1 MNKYLL
7 YTVLIIGLSWF
18 SCTDDKTIFD
28 DIGQKVPVSLTVSFT
43 GDIQSRDVS
52 DKDEELDYT
61 TDPQSAMSSD
71 DVYVLIVSHSDD
83 SKLMGLV
90 QDLKLEPVYNNYNE
104 KRLLGNIPDD
114 VVGQDIRLV
123 VLANLNQNQIN
134 LGNASSVKDFL
145 TSKIGDKVSE
155 IYQSLI
161 YTYNYDD
168 APWEII
174 REGKVVRRIPMW
186 GETKNF
192 TLPADGLTLECLLYR
207 AIAKVNIWINGKE
220 GINSFK
226 INSITVNHA
235 NKGGYVVSSQTV
247 SDDIKIQY
255 TKPDVPSTVTFFSE
269 TEKITYD
276 NLTEEQATKAFSDVI
291 FLPEHVNTGEG
302 STPVS
307 LTVNY
312 TFNGDVLEKNI
323 EFKDEQGKPFDVV
336 RNHSYIFNIT
346 KTHQDF
352 IFKVIVEPWG
362 DVYMRGA
369 PDQYTLTVDKSVIT
383 LKDYVDYKN
392 SDNPDHHYIVY
403 DLDVWTDYAYGW
415 KIETNENGKIIGTNG
430 EVIDWLD
437 IVNTSGNT
445 NETVTVKLNA
455 NKINTGL
462 AKTAKFYVKAGNI
475 QKEITVIMPQPE
487 TANCY
492 VVGDGEYEIIV
503 TIKGNGVDGT
513 RPEGMDIVDGDEST
527 GPTEDSTLEPSTLG
541 IIWETKEGLITLWDY
556 EKKTYVGGGTKVPYN
571 PQTGTLGFSVKS
583 NYTGAYIA
591 GAPGGNALIGA
602 FGGDGKLIW
611 SWHIWACP
619 EMYDSETHQIIENAF
634 LQNWTYTGYQ
644 VMDRNLG
651 ALTNMPID
659 LSDVEGKNLNG
670 VSTNQ
675 YGVAAMGLQ
684 YQWGRKDPFIGPAYS
699 NDKFDDKNPDGLLP
713 VVHYYEKWGVNGAG
727 EDVANNVDKTA
738 FSASEAINYTIN
750 HPTQLIYWDDG
761 EPTALVS
768 YSKNNENQ
776 GQYLWGTN
784 GGLSHTNR
792 DLGTKTIYDPCPVG
806 YRVPPVDAF
815 YFEHPDKSN
824 VNKNSFDHNFRYNI
838 VFIPHYAKH
847 FLMSY
852 GSKVTNQTGEEAAK
866 TAYNNLLADLAKYD
880 NQYKKGEYQW
890 GNHPYWLNTK
900 VRNPSSSWWASDYYY
915 ICYEGPHVDNAY
927 YYGFYLNRANITE
940 PLLTAN
946 TYNGIDHNQH
956 VINKKTEEE
965 STISYYYKPSDGQEL
980 TWLPLTGAYDPT
992 IGISFKDD
1000 NDKTIEIERGSSI
1013 TVNSFLWTNSSVV
1026 VKGKRLPGALAL
1038 HGAEVSTQFYGAS
1051 DQSKRWGADA
1061 NGRHIHGMMDEQDAV
1076 QIQRHFTSGVRC
1088 IKDTKKVDWQ
1098 TSNSL
1103 TEKISIKKGQ
1113 SGSIEIKAVN
1123 GSWRLVDPGAPWIQI
1138 TPEKG
1143 DATGAQEASITV
1155 KVSADVNAGSTTNIG
1170 FLIEGETTPRY
1181 CTVTVN

>member
-52 DKDEELDYT
+52 DKDEVLDYT

-71 DVYVLIVSHSDD
+71 DVYVLIVSQSD

-255 TKPDVPSTVTFFSE
+255 TKPDVPSTVTSFSE
-269 TEKITYD
+269 IEKITYD

-323 EFKDEQGKPFDVV
+323 EFKDDQGQPFDVV

-602 FGGDGKLIW
+602 FDGDGKLIW

-659 LSDVEGKNLNG
+659 LSNVKDKNLTG

-699 NDKFDDKNPDGLLP
+699 NDNFTDDGLLY
-713 VVHYYEKWGVNGAG
+713 VKHYYEEWGI
-727 EDVANNVDKTA
+727 NNEQTPT
-738 FSASEAINYTIN
+738 SAIGYTIE
-750 HPTQLIYWDDG
+750 HPTKLIYWLEDKG
-761 EPTALVS
+761 KTNKYATALVS
-768 YSKNNENQ
+768 STMN
-776 GQYLWGTN
+776 GQANGGYLWGTDK
-784 GGLSHTNR
+784 GLDKNTKE
-792 DLGTKTIYDPCPVG
+792 LGTKTIYDPCPVG

-815 YFEHPDKSN
+815 YFEDATTN
-824 VNKNSFDHNFRYNI
+824 RNSFDDNFRYNVI
-838 VFIPHYAKH
+838 FIPHYATRTAWPA
-847 FLMSY
+847 LI
-852 GSKVTNQTGEEAAK
+852 GSGYAINTNG
-866 TAYNNLLADLAKYD
+866 LI
-880 NQYKKGEYQW
+880 QW
-890 GNHPYWLNTK
+890 GDHTKWDGDWNNTE
-900 VRNPSSSWWASDYYY
+900 WYY
-915 ICYEGPHVDNAY
+915 IIYQSEYIKDAY
-927 YYGFYLNRANITE
+927 YYGFYLNTSDMSE
-940 PLLTAN
+940 PELDAKSSREGTAN
-946 TYNGIDHNQH
+946 SN
-956 VINKKTEEE
+956 NKRT
-965 STISYYYKPSDGQEL
+965 YYYKPQGNQQL
-980 TWLPLTGAYDPT
+980 TWLPLTGAYAPAIYDEV
-992 IGISFKDD
+992 D
-1000 NDKTIEIERGSSI
+1000 NDDEWDADKSGEAWKNGQISYKHNGATIQIERGSTIS
-1013 TVNSFLWTNSSVV
+1013 VNSFLWTNSSLTTNVE
-1026 VKGKRLPGALAL
+1026 KRPVSLAL
-1038 HGAEVSTQFYGAS
+1038 HGTEVTGETLNNNRYY
-1051 DQSKRWGADA
+1051 ADG
-1061 NGRHIHGMMDEQDAV
+1061 NGRHLHALNDHIV
-1076 QIQRHFTSGVRC
+1076 QIYPHYTSAVRC

-1103 TEKISIKKGQ
+1103 TKEISIKKGG
-1113 SGSIEIKAVN
+1113 SGTISIKAVN

-1143 DATGAQEASITV
+1143 EATGAQTTSITV
-1155 KVSADVNAGSTTNIG
+1155 KVSADASAGSTTNIG

-1181 CTVTVN
+1181 CTVTVTN

>member
-71 DVYVLIVSHSDD
+71 DVYVLIVSQSD

-90 QDLKLEPVYNNYNE
+90 QDLKLEPVYNKYNE

-123 VLANLNQNQIN
+123 ILANLNQNQIS

-145 TSKIGDKVSE
+145 TSKIGDEVSE

-235 NKGGYVVSSQTV
+235 NNGGYVVSSKELSSDITV
-247 SDDIKIQY
+247 QY
-255 TKPDVPSTVTFFSE
+255 TTPDVPATVTPFSD

-302 STPVS
+302 STVS

-312 TFNGDVLEKNI
+312 TFNGETLEKDI

-352 IFKVIVEPWG
+352 IFNVIVEPWG

-556 EKKTYVGGGTKVPYN
+556 EEKTYVGGGTKVPYN

-602 FGGDGKLIW
+602 FDGDGKLIW

-619 EMYDSETHQIIENAF
+619 EMYDSETHKIIENAF

-659 LSDVEGKNLNG
+659 LSNVKDKNLTG

-699 NDKFDDKNPDGLLP
+699 NDDFNGGGLLP
-713 VVHYYEKWGVNGAG
+713 VVHYYEKWGVNGNG
-727 EDVANNVDKTA
+727 VDVADVDNESFNKS
-738 FSASEAINYTIN
+738 SAIDYTIK
-750 HPTQLIYWDDG
+750 HPTQLIYWNDG

-768 YSKNNENQ
+768 YSKNSDNQ

-784 GGLSHTNR
+784 GGLSHTDR

-815 YFEHPDKSN
+815 YFEHETA
-824 VNKNSFDHNFRYNI
+824 NKNSFDHNFRYNL

-847 FLMSY
+847 FLQDY
-852 GSKVTNQTGEEAAK
+852 GISAQNEN
-866 TAYNNLLADLAKYD
+866 TAYNALLGDLDKYD
-880 NQYKKGEYQW
+880 NEYQSGEYQW
-890 GNHPYWLNTK
+890 GNHPYWINSTRGNVVDPHFYSNL
-900 VRNPSSSWWASDYYY
+900 YY
-915 ICYEGPHVDNAY
+915 ICYEGPHVDKAD
-927 YYGFYLNRANITE
+927 YYGFYLNRNNISE
-940 PLLTAN
+940 PEL
-946 TYNGIDHNQH
+946 NGSKKKDGFNHNNNSK
-956 VINKKTEEE
+956 IK
-965 STISYYYKPSDGQEL
+965 YYYEPSDGQEL

-1000 NDKTIEIERGSSI
+1000 DDNTIEIERGSSI

-1026 VKGKRLPGALAL
+1026 VKGRRLPGALAL
-1038 HGAEVSTQFYGAS
+1038 HGAEVSTQFVDY
-1051 DQSKRWGADA
+1051 SKRWDNDA

-1103 TEKISIKKGQ
+1103 TKEISIKKGG
-1113 SGSIEIKAVN
+1113 SGTISIKAVN

-1181 CTVTVN
+1181 CTVTVTN

>member
-1 MNKYLL
+1 
-7 YTVLIIGLSWF
+7 
-18 SCTDDKTIFD
+18 
-28 DIGQKVPVSLTVSFT
+28 
-43 GDIQSRDVS
+43 
-52 DKDEELDYT
+52 
-61 TDPQSAMSSD
+61 
-71 DVYVLIVSHSDD
+71 
-83 SKLMGLV
+83 MGLV

-123 VLANLNQNQIN
+123 ILSNLNQNQIN

-145 TSKIGDKVSE
+145 TSKIGDEVSE

-247 SDDIKIQY
+247 SGDITIQY
-255 TKPDVPSTVTFFSE
+255 TEPDVPSTVTSFSE

-291 FLPEHVNTGEG
+291 FLPEHDNTGEG

-312 TFNGDVLEKNI
+312 TFNGETLEKDI
-323 EFKDEQGKPFDVV
+323 EFKDKQGQPFDVV
-336 RNHSYIFNIT
+336 RNHSYIFDIT
-346 KTHQDF
+346 KVHRDF
-352 IFKVIVEPWG
+352 IFKVTVEPWG

-392 SDNPDHHYIVY
+392 SNNPDHHYIVY

-475 QKEITVIMPQPE
+475 RKEITVIMPQPE

-602 FGGDGKLIW
+602 FDGDGKLIW

-619 EMYDSETHQIIENAF
+619 EMYDSETHKIIENAF

-651 ALTNMPID
+651 ALSNKPI
-659 LSDVEGKNLNG
+659 ETQTGNKR
-670 VSTNQ
+670 
-675 YGVAAMGLQ
+675 GVAAMGLQ

-699 NDKFDDKNPDGLLP
+699 NDDFDGKDDGGLLP
-713 VVHYYEKWGVNGAG
+713 VVHYYEEWGVNGNG
-727 EDVANNVDKTA
+727 DDVANDVNNGSFDES
-738 FSASEAINYTIN
+738 SAIDYTIK
-750 HPTQLIYWDDG
+750 HPTQLVYWTDNNG
-761 EPTALVS
+761 PTALVS
-768 YSKNNENQ
+768 YKNY
-776 GQYLWGTN
+776 GGYLWGTN
-784 GGLSHTNR
+784 QGLNPSVK

-815 YFEHPDKSN
+815 MF
-824 VNKNSFDHNFRYNI
+824 SFDAYKGEVNGPYLDGKTWKHDNYVSRKNYKDINSDTGDETTAFNVRDNVIY
-838 VFIPHYAKH
+838 IPHYVK
-847 FLMSY
+847 Y
-852 GSKVTNQTGEEAAK
+852 RTGTELYVLGDDGK
-866 TAYNNLLADLAKYD
+866 TQIFINNA
-880 NQYKKGEYQW
+880 GGRYQW
-890 GNHPYWLNTK
+890 G
-900 VRNPSSSWWASDYYY
+900 DYHTW
-915 ICYEGPHVDNAY
+915 ISCYEGAYVVDAD
-927 YYGFYLNRANITE
+927 YYGFYVNIEEMTE
-940 PLLTAN
+940 PKLMNTKKSAN
-946 TYNGIDHNQH
+946 ETEGTERYDDAREYGNT
-956 VINKKTEEE
+956 NKKVE
-965 STISYYYKPSDGQEL
+965 YYYKPSPDQSI
-980 TWLPLTGAYDPT
+980 TWLPMTGAYDPT
-992 IGISFKDD
+992 KGFSFKDG
-1000 NDKTIEIERGSSI
+1000 DKTISIEQGSTI
-1013 TVNSFLWTNSSVV
+1013 TVNSFLWTNSSVNRNT
-1026 VKGKRLPGALAL
+1026 GLAPAALSL
-1038 HGAEVSTQFYGAS
+1038 HGTEVH
-1051 DQSKRWGADA
+1051 DA
-1061 NGRHIHGMMDEQDAV
+1061 NSSSNVNGRHFHNLSDTYANVD
-1076 QIQRHFTSGVRC
+1076 RHYTSAVRC

-1103 TEKISIKKGQ
+1103 TNEVSIKKGG

-1143 DATGAQEASITV
+1143 EATGAQTTSITV
-1155 KVSADVNAGSTTNIG
+1155 KISADVNAGSTTNIG

-1181 CTVTVN
+1181 CTVTVTNN